1 MQKAFYVSRNNDRY
15 ENRGNVSA
23 PEMDRFQRVEQL
35 NGLLEAGWVIKDFK
49 TDNEDAFFVL
59 EKEDV

>member
-1 MQKAFYVSRNNDRY
+1 M
-15 ENRGNVSA
+15 SA